1 MKAIVLLLALASAA
15 FADEYTPVDWLVVT
29 ESSVVASTIENGD
42 PKVVVGVFTVGSAG
56 CILGVA
62 FTINDAAYSIRT
74 TKWQVRQGEASAW
87 SDVPGTHGGGACGL
101 TSDMPG
107 EYRLVAEVDVD
118 GVMGKYASRS
128 SIVIASALGTA
139 VEAINWGALK
149 SRAPRGPNA
158 DRTN

>member
-62 FTINDAAYSIRT
+62 FTINDATYSIRT

-101 TSDMPG
+101 TSGHARRVPVG
-107 EYRLVAEVDVD
+107 GGGR
-118 GVMGKYASRS
+118 R
-128 SIVIASALGTA
+128 
-139 VEAINWGALK
+139 
-149 SRAPRGPNA
+149 
-158 DRTN
+158 